1 MIDPNP
7 LSPTVERGPLE
18 RSEHALGA
26 SVLQMGLYAEMV
38 RAETEG
44 QLTPEIRAQFAAV
57 FAATAHAGEA

>member
-1 MIDPNP
+1 
-7 LSPTVERGPLE
+7 
-18 RSEHALGA
+18 
-26 SVLQMGLYAEMV
+26 MGLYAEMV